1 MANEL
6 PEGFTL
12 DAPSISPNA
21 LPAGFKLDQSGKTE
35 EPGIT
40 KTFLKRLA
48 LAQPEVAA
56 GLVGMGFGAEAG
68 LAAGPFAPIASPI
81 GAIIGG
87 GLAAYGASKAQEKV
101 MEAMPETSKTLG
113 IDPETLAA
121 EAKANPYTTKTAD
134 ILSQIEGFKVSN
146 PLKLLRSV
154 EGLSKVEAENLIKE
168 RASAAANVALG
179 GITSV
184 AQQKLTG
191 QPIDWTSTA
200 ESAAMG
206 AFLHEPRKAGAALM
220 GVGERFVPG
229 RAGRLAARA
238 TAAEISSAE
247 AAAKE
252 AAAEEVVPPPTIP
265 TEAPEPGSAHSAA
278 DVIAAGTIPRRN
290 VDAQGVPTD
299 FASRLNPTL
308 AQRELAPFIDSS
320 EHTPEHASNEQEEQ
334 WQSHRGLIGT
344 LDHGDVIR
352 TSGNP
357 DDNLVVQK
365 TVPHVDED
373 GTPQG
378 VTIRLAKANDPTQI
392 THSLVENGVDGPQL
406 GEVADAFTNTNDIPW
421 RTENPRVESGRPSES
436 DVVPVSPDITSG
448 RNVNEPLNEGV
459 DSDLGDVAQ
468 VAAGETTQ
476 PSALTPNKIK
486 AKDPLFDRSLTK
498 PVKPLPAKPTV
509 PDSRVD
515 NALEFLTKT
524 KITSRRGKDQTPTIK
539 QGLNVDEAEA
549 EGIDTKD
556 IKLRGISAKPYNKN
570 GMSFD
575 DAAEVLAEAGYL
587 PSDELLKTDTNAV
600 VDAHLSHDNLRTLY
614 SENADPARRYYDED
628 MARWK
633 LQQDRIAA
641 AKKNIDQARIIF
653 DNHEAGHI
661 DDRTASALYN
671 NLLNLGDISGQLK
684 NLPTQSAEIPVVKP
698 QVGVEA
704 AGMKA
709 NDVQSTV
716 DEHTAGWTNK
726 PDISVVQSHSD
737 LPDTIRDQ
745 VPTNA
750 RGAYDPATGTVHVIA
765 DNADNVAGVKG
776 TVFHESLGHYGLDQQ
791 FGNKLDTTLNDIY
804 KNNTATRKEA
814 DQWMKD
820 NPDVYAHLAPS
831 EQATR
836 ATEEVLAHRS
846 EAGPIQHVGI
856 RAAFNKVAA
865 TVRDFA
871 RSMGLVTK
879 YSDND
884 IAQILRQ
891 AHEKVRTGVATKGAA
906 AEGVRL
912 QTAKQAGPAP
922 KDTMDDVV
930 QRQQDQF
937 KQDKTIPKV
946 FDMLKNFANGH
957 ETYEKMVTH
966 VNNYMRPLKN
976 LQEYLRSTGQLIT
989 GGFKATDLYDTIQ
1002 RAMGRGSHLYQM
1014 EIAAPVHKLNRLI
1027 SKMAK
1032 AKGIDIDKMRATIS
1046 TYLIGLHE
1054 PTRRWEFYRRNV
1066 PMQARKKI
1074 DFKGVVDTP
1083 ANIREALYKEMSDKS
1098 TTVERNK
1105 ILEQDLND
1113 LVNDER
1119 NLDAYGSSPI
1129 REEGTN
1135 SPLPIGKEKG
1145 LYSDLYSPTGGYSRE
1160 LIAEINSRY
1169 QEDLAKH
1176 PELHEAISTIR
1187 DIISRTRELNREANY
1202 WTSYQDKIVAFYGK
1216 EFQDTYVPLIGRK
1229 GYENDQLNLGG
1240 RRVSGDL
1247 ASAAQSMEGGTA
1259 EASDVVLQV
1268 MAEAARAASRAG
1280 RGGDASV
1287 TQVIKNLITNTKPW
1301 VNKKGINGQK
1311 IAHIDAQDRY
1321 FDRNTDTNK
1330 LQDPN
1335 NFFHHLPN
1343 GDIEVYRIHDPR
1355 MAEAIRKPYQE
1366 TSQALKIANLITGG
1380 IAQGFTR
1387 YRIPFAPMMF
1397 IKHSFSNSFNM
1408 ATKNGVLKSIDY
1420 LGQVLKQTANG
1431 QLKTN
1436 AELALAIHRGDKAKV
1451 EQIRNSSI
1459 DGRNAVEYIETGA
1472 RTAMRQATSA
1482 IDQLT
1487 NMHEQLGT
1495 GKILRTKQQLDK
1507 YFDTWSDMFDITS
1520 RAAAYGVIKRNLIAK
1535 GMTESQARLRA
1546 AAETKELTNYNLMGK
1561 STQKAA
1567 SIFMFFRPVASSAVA
1582 AMDAMR
1588 PAFQSWK
1595 WKLSQMREVDRQ
1607 NPELVAAYK
1616 ADHMQ
1621 QQKNARYLLTALAG
1635 AGALIYNMS
1644 YQTNPDAVGKDDM
1657 ERWNRFI
1664 RLPIPGSDKFFQI
1677 PWGFGLGGIGA
1688 MGAHIAAIASGHQT
1702 VKEGI
1707 TNIAHT
1713 AIDSFMPMP
1722 FSQISPKDHPLDFIV
1737 DTMTPTAAKPLV
1749 EYMLD
1754 MNSMGSQIYN
1764 SHPGKYSDVY
1774 TGGENIP
1781 QGYKDA
1787 AQYLYHITGGKVE
1800 ISPNTLNFFATSYI
1814 QAVSDFANMGY
1825 GVKQAIDGTK
1835 NIDPK
1840 VFAGTF
1846 IGNTANK
1853 DAKEFGEIKDQMESV
1868 TRRYNSAML
1877 NPTEFAQY
1885 LRDNPQTPGAVA
1897 AFKQNES
1904 HIKTINSRIQSI
1916 RVNQYMSPQQREDQ
1930 IKLLTNY
1937 KNIMQRNAVNNMKW
1951 MGVTP

>member
-12 DAPSISPNA
+12 DTSSISPNA
-21 LPAGFKLDQSGKTE
+21 LPAGFKLDRSEKIE
-35 EPGIT
+35 EPGIL
-40 KTFLKRLA
+40 KTFAKRLA

-56 GLVGMGFGAEAG
+56 GLVGMGYGAEAG
-68 LAAGPFAPIASPI
+68 LAAGPFAPIVSPI

-101 MEAMPETSKTLG
+101 IEAMPETAKTLG

-121 EAKANPYTTKTAD
+121 EAQAHPYTTKTAD
-134 ILSQIEGFKVSN
+134 ILSQLEGFKVSN
-146 PLKLLRSV
+146 PLKLLRSA
-154 EGLSKVEAENLIKE
+154 EGLSKAEAENLIKE

-191 QPIDWTSTA
+191 QPIDWTSAA

-206 AFLHEPRKAGAALM
+206 AFLREPRKAGAALM
-220 GVGERFVPG
+220 GVGERFAPG
-229 RAGRLAARA
+229 RARRLAARA
-238 TAAEISSAE
+238 AAEEAHSAE
-247 AAAKE
+247 AAAEE
-252 AAAEEVVPPPTIP
+252 AAVEEVVPPPTIP
-265 TEAPEPGSAHSAA
+265 SVRPTPGSAHSAA
-278 DVIAAGTIPRRN
+278 DVIAAGTIPERN

-299 FASRLNPTL
+299 FASRLNPTP
-308 AQRELAPFIDSS
+308 AQRELASFIDSS
-320 EHTPEHASNEQEEQ
+320 EHTPEHASDEQEEQ
-334 WQSHRGLIGT
+334 WQSHRDLIGT

-352 TSGNP
+352 TSDNP
-357 DDNLVVQK
+357 DDNLIVQK
-365 TVPHVDED
+365 IVPHVDED

-378 VTIRLAKANDPTQI
+378 VSIRLAKANDLTQI
-392 THSLVENGVDGPQL
+392 THSLVENGLDGPQL
-406 GEVADAFTNTNDIPW
+406 GEVANAFTNTNDIPW
-421 RTENPRVESGRPSES
+421 RVESPSVESGRPPES
-436 DVVPVSPDITSG
+436 NVVPISPDTAVG
-448 RNVNEPLNEGV
+448 RNVNESINKGMG
-459 DSDLGDVAQ
+459 SDLGDVTQSAT
-468 VAAGETTQ
+468 GETEQ
-476 PSALTPNKIK
+476 PSALTPK
-486 AKDPLFDRSLTK
+486 KDRK
-498 PVKPLPAKPTV
+498 K
-509 PDSRVD
+509 
-515 NALEFLTKT
+515 
-524 KITSRRGKDQTPTIK
+524 
-539 QGLNVDEAEA
+539 
-549 EGIDTKD
+549 
-556 IKLRGISAKPYNKN
+556 
-570 GMSFD
+570 
-575 DAAEVLAEAGYL
+575 
-587 PSDELLKTDTNAV
+587 
-600 VDAHLSHDNLRTLY
+600 
-614 SENADPARRYYDED
+614 
-628 MARWK
+628 
-633 LQQDRIAA
+633 A
-641 AKKNIDQARIIF
+641 AKKAED
-653 DNHEAGHI
+653 
-661 DDRTASALYN
+661 
-671 NLLNLGDISGQLK
+671 
-684 NLPTQSAEIPVVKP
+684 LPIQPTEMPVVKP
-698 QVGVEA
+698 QVGNEA

-709 NDVQSTV
+709 EDVQGAV

-745 VPTNA
+745 VPTDA

-765 DNADNVAGVKG
+765 DNADSAAGVKG

-791 FGNKLDTTLNDIY
+791 FGNKLDKTLNDIY
-804 KNNTATRKEA
+804 QNNTATRKEA

-820 NPDVYAHLAPS
+820 NPDVYAHLDPS
-831 EQATR
+831 EQTTR
-836 ATEEVLAHRS
+836 ATEEVLASRS

-865 TVRDFA
+865 TVRNFA

-884 IAQILRQ
+884 VAQILRQ
-891 AHEKVRTGVATKGAA
+891 AHETVRTGTTTAKTT

-912 QTAKQAGPAP
+912 QGAKQAGPAP
-922 KDTMDDVV
+922 NDTFEDVV
-930 QRQQDQF
+930 QRQQDEF
-937 KQDKTIPKV
+937 KKDKTIPKV
-946 FDMLKNFANGH
+946 FEVLKNFANGH

-1014 EIAAPVHKLNRLI
+1014 EIAAPIHKLNRLI
-1027 SKMAK
+1027 ARMAK
-1032 AKGIDIDKMRATIS
+1032 NEGIDVDKMRATIS

-1066 PMQARKKI
+1066 PMQARNKI
-1074 DFKGVVDTP
+1074 NFKGVVDTP
-1083 ANIREALYKEMSDKS
+1083 ANIRETIYKEMSDKS
-1098 TTVERNK
+1098 TTVERNAV
-1105 ILEQDLND
+1105 LEQDLND

-1135 SPLPIGKEKG
+1135 HPMPIGREKG
-1145 LYSDLYSPTGGYSRE
+1145 LYSDLYSPTGGYSKE
-1160 LIAEINSRY
+1160 LIEEINNRY

-1176 PELHEAISTIR
+1176 PELKEAVKTIR
-1187 DIISRTRELNREANY
+1187 DIIGRTRELNREANY
-1202 WTSYQDKIVAFYGK
+1202 WTKYQDKIVAFYGK
-1216 EFQDTYVPLIGRK
+1216 DFQDTYVPLVGRK
-1229 GYENDQLNLGG
+1229 GYENDRLNLGG

-1247 ASAAQSMEGGTA
+1247 ASSAQSMEGGTA

-1268 MAEAARAASRAG
+1268 MAEAGRAAARAG
-1280 RGGDASV
+1280 RGGEASV

-1301 VNKKGINGQK
+1301 VNKNGINGQK

-1321 FDRNTDTNK
+1321 FDRNVDLNK
-1330 LQDPN
+1330 LRDNN

-1387 YRIPFAPMMF
+1387 YRIPFAPMMYM
-1397 IKHSFSNSFNM
+1397 KHSLSNSYNM
-1408 ATKNGVLKSIDY
+1408 ATKNGLLRSIDY

-1472 RTAMRQATSA
+1472 RTAMRQATTA
-1482 IDQLT
+1482 VDQLA

-1520 RAAAYGVIKRNLIAK
+1520 RAAAYGVIKRNLMAK

-1567 SIFMFFRPVASSAVA
+1567 SIFLFFRPIASSAVA

-1588 PAFQSWK
+1588 PAFQSWE
-1595 WKLSQMREVDRQ
+1595 WKLSQMRNVDRQ

-1616 ADHMQ
+1616 ADHIQ
-1621 QQKNARYLLTALAG
+1621 QQSNARHLLMALAG
-1635 AGALIYNMS
+1635 AGALIYS
-1644 YQTNPDAVGKDDM
+1644 TAYQTNPDAVGNDDM

-1664 RLPIPGSDKFFQI
+1664 RLPIPGSDEFFQI

-1688 MGAHIAAIASGHQT
+1688 IGAHVAAMASGHQT
-1702 VKEGI
+1702 PKKGM
-1707 TNIAHT
+1707 TNISNA
-1713 AIDSFMPMP
+1713 AIESFMPMP
-1722 FSQISPKDHPLDFIV
+1722 LSQISPKDHPLDFVV
-1737 DTMTPTAAKPLV
+1737 DTMTPSAAKPLV

-1774 TGGENIP
+1774 TGGENVP
-1781 QGYKDA
+1781 QGDKDA
-1787 AQYLYHITGGKVE
+1787 AQWLYHITKGKVE
-1800 ISPNTLNFFATSYI
+1800 ISPNTLNYFATSYI

-1853 DAKEFGEIKDQMESV
+1853 DAKEFGEIKHQMETM
-1868 TRRYNSAML
+1868 TRQFNTAKLS
-1877 NPTEFAQY
+1877 PTEYTQY
-1885 LRDNPQTPGAVA
+1885 LRDNPQVPGAVA

-1904 HIKTINSRIQSI
+1904 HIKTIDSRIQSI
-1916 RVNQYMSPQQREDQ
+1916 RVNQYMTPQQREDQ

-1937 KNIMQRNAVNNMKW
+1937 KNIMQRNAISNMKW